1 MPATLRIVLIVS
13 SLLFVAL
20 VFHTINRQKLQMRDS
35 LPWLLLC
42 SLLIL
47 VALFPGIAIWLSRC
61 FGIKTPSNFIYL
73 AAICAL
79 QALMFHLTVQHSK
92 LKQQIRRLIQERAIS
107 NYLQSKEKRNL
118 NNETDHFEP

>member
-20 VFHTINRQKLQMRDS
+20 
-35 LPWLLLC
+35 
-42 SLLIL
+42 
-47 VALFPGIAIWLSRC
+47 AIWLSRC

-92 LKQQIRRLIQERAIS
+92 LKQQIRRLIQDRAIS
-107 NYLQSKEKRNL
+107 NYLQSKEKG
-118 NNETDHFEP
+118 T